1 MEQIEKYLAQL
12 IKDPENDHI
21 NFELAYAYEKEKQYA
36 AAISYYLR
44 CAEYTSNNTLASEC
58 LIRCSFSISKQG
70 GRDQKELH
78 YIKQAMGAS
87 PCSLETYHVA
97 SLYFSWRGEYRDS
110 YLYSCLGI
118 NIHENNLQ
126 KQPFSKEI
134 NFSIYD
140 LYCQKAICGSKIG
153 KFNEARQIYIKIL
166 QNFKLSNHTRSY
178 IINNVNALKRVNH
191 PIISYNKDKKCK
203 LKYQFQNYEKINE
216 NFSQI
221 YQDIF
226 VLSMTNGKK
235 EGTYLEVGAGYPKK
249 GNNTFL
255 LEKEFDW
262 KGVSIDINPKSK
274 ELFDKNRKNES
285 ICADATSIDYI
296 QLLSEHYKSTSIDYL
311 QLDCDPAK
319 ITYDILQ
326 KIPFDNFKFGVITY
340 EHDFYNDSTGSYREK
355 SRTFLKE
362 KGYKLICGNI
372 SPLKDKYPFE
382 DWWIHPDLIDEN
394 IWKQFERTDDAPI
407 NGEKYMLTKCN
418 NHEIVKA
425 LVLSNNILDNFILK
439 NSEFFDFDTNS
450 EKSDYFTYYNNLSGT
465 NEYRLYSYLSTLFNN
480 ITILD
485 IGTGYGISA
494 IALSHNETNQVIS
507 YNIVDQIGNDSKLKT
522 KKNII
527 FKIKNVL
534 EDLNEEFIKNVKIVM
549 IDIDHFGEEEKKI
562 INKLEELNYSGII
575 LLDDIHHPWEKE
587 SKCMKQLWDYIKYT
601 KYDITKYGHITGT
614 GIFLM
619 NFNIDIIFSEL
630 HENEEKYMLTKK
642 HFLNKQNN
650 NIKLEVQDTSKK
662 NTNSIKIG
670 LDIGACTGT
679 TINLFDDCDIIY
691 AFEPNPLVFQ
701 QLEEFKNKHKNKYK
715 IVTYDY
721 AISDTDGTALF
732 NIMSHHGYSSLLE
745 FDESGNLFKHCDK
758 IDNGFNKLIT
768 RRKVQTKRLDTFIE
782 ENNIQNIHFIKIDT
796 QGSDLAVIKS
806 LGKYIKNVYKI
817 QAEIQTQTL
826 YKNSSKKKETIEFMK
841 KNNFDLVDIIQN
853 SIATAG
859 YEERLTFI
867 NNSFIDSINQD
878 TSIQNDWKNNENEEK
893 YMLTRSKYIQNP
905 IEEKAETII
914 DNKNVAFWDNQL
926 CERGTTVAMY
936 DYAYYNQTI
945 LGNKS
950 YIFYDKNNPNNKKE
964 IIEKF
969 KKHFIVHETDDFK
982 EVDEYLVKNNIS
994 HIYIIKSG
1002 ELDSRLSKVAK
1013 NCVHCVFTCSQPHGE
1028 VYSSIAPWVQGNH
1041 NKYPV
1046 VPHMVNLP
1054 KNNNNMREKL
1064 NIPKNAIVFGGYG
1077 GKENFNIKF
1086 VQNVVCNI
1094 VQNNDNIYF
1103 LFANFH
1109 KFCQDLPNIIFL
1121 PMITNLHEKVE
1132 FINTCD
1138 AMLWAQKMGEVM
1150 SMSMGEFSTLNK
1162 PIICKDIGFN
1172 RGHVHILKEKA
1183 IWYNNEKDLTDIL
1196 LNFNPEI
1203 ESKKDWNAYKDYTPE
1218 KVMKIF
1224 NDIFLKDNVINN
1236 KVFIEKIIK
1245 KKYNLSEG
1253 WNNMTKNLRNYLEN
1267 KDIDMYK
1274 IENIEPHIFHWP
1286 ETSHQNKIQLEVLSK
1301 DKNSK
1306 FYKTIINNNDF
1317 GPKGINLYKGV
1328 QLDRVQ
1334 QIWSIYNMV
1343 EILNFNLEKDEII
1356 LEFGGGTGQMADVL
1370 KDLKFKGKHIVYEL
1384 PLMICLQKH
1393 FIEKRKIKCNYIFDD
1408 EKLEIINGTNYLPCN
1423 QIDCEKEIM
1432 LMDNIN
1438 FIATFSLTETDI
1450 ETHKKF
1456 LEYMENFSRIYIVYS
1471 TDKSLTWDYIDNH
1484 AYILEIIE
1492 KIKDTH
1498 KYFIRDFHS
1507 NAKAFYAVK
1516 KAIGIK
1522 AENNIQNIL
1531 EKNEY
1536 MIGMGKGIFSHND
1549 KINPPKIIDCFIFHN
1564 ELDLLNYRLNLLD
1577 DYVDYFVLVE
1587 AAHTHTGKE
1596 KKLFYNVNKELF
1608 KKFKDKIIHVI
1619 VDDFPY
1625 KYPDIDIEKN
1635 QQWENEHFQ
1644 RNCIKRGIDK
1654 LSLNDND
1661 IITICDLDEIPNPE
1675 ILNKIKENKKQ
1686 ITISSFKMDM
1696 YYYNLNCKTNI
1707 SDWISPKIISYK
1719 EFIKLDITI
1728 HDFRYKKTDNIIAN
1742 GGWHLSYFGDLNFIK
1757 NKIQNLCEQEYNN
1770 DEILKNI
1777 EEKIKTNKDLFDRE
1791 NHEIQ
1796 YIDIEDNDNLPPEY
1810 DIYLQK
1816 YFTLDI
1822 KENTNLIKDFYDFI
1836 PCHDQK
1842 GNDMYRVKVEN
1853 VKQVLKKEYNNPQ
1866 VKGVNTRGYVK
1877 NNIEKLEQING
1888 WGWDVKANKA
1898 DGIYIKKTSNNTL
1911 VKCSKSS
1918 IPVLGTLV
1926 CTTTKWIEKQIQS
1939 IDFPVE
1945 NYIIINNNEN
1955 FLAEKLDILV
1965 SKGNKFIKNFKV
1977 YHMPYN
1983 LGCAEG
1989 WNTIIKSFL
1998 FSPYWVIVNDDVSFT
2013 PGFLKELHETALEN
2027 PDAGLIHGNPCNLNY
2042 LRKFG
2047 SFDMFLIR
2055 DWIIKDFGL
2064 FDTNFYPAYQED
2076 YDYIFRLRN
2085 SSVKIINQLKHKYYH
2100 GDTFH
2105 YSKSGQN
2112 TKKFSNELS
2121 NKLINIRYKNYNY
2134 FLKKWNACPESINEN
2149 NINDIYKYPFNNP
2162 ANKLSLSL
2170 YDIEFARE
2178 KSLQDILPS
2187 CKKEKNT
2194 FKIKLTSD
2202 ITFPRPNVIVIDNFY
2217 KNVDEIREYALSQT
2231 YQSPEN
2237 HGAVGYRCESG
2248 KKIMDGT
2255 KETFERL
2262 LGGTIPNGSQHG
2274 EWGYSTNGCFQWCNV
2289 RVPIVYHCDSQKY
2302 AGIIYLTPNAPPNCG
2317 TSFFR
2322 HKNYKIRNSSIFSKS
2337 DWYKSDLN
2345 HKEPHLDK
2353 TQWEIVDSVGN
2364 VYNRLVIFDAQYIHA
2379 VTEYFGEDI
2388 NNSRLFQLFFFN
2400 IN

>member
-311 QLDCDPAK
+311 QLDCDPAN

-355 SRTFLKE
+355 SRVFLKG

-394 IWKQFERTDDAPI
+394 IWKQFERMDDLPI

-485 IGTGYGISA
+485 IGTGYGTSA

-601 KYDITKYGHITGT
+601 KYDITKYGHSTGT

-630 HENEEKYMLTKK
+630 HENEEKYMLTK
-642 HFLNKQNN
+642 
-650 NIKLEVQDTSKK
+650 
-662 NTNSIKIG
+662 
-670 LDIGACTGT
+670 
-679 TINLFDDCDIIY
+679 
-691 AFEPNPLVFQ
+691 
-701 QLEEFKNKHKNKYK
+701 
-715 IVTYDY
+715 
-721 AISDTDGTALF
+721 
-732 NIMSHHGYSSLLE
+732 
-745 FDESGNLFKHCDK
+745 
-758 IDNGFNKLIT
+758 
-768 RRKVQTKRLDTFIE
+768 
-782 ENNIQNIHFIKIDT
+782 
-796 QGSDLAVIKS
+796 
-806 LGKYIKNVYKI
+806 
-817 QAEIQTQTL
+817 
-826 YKNSSKKKETIEFMK
+826 
-841 KNNFDLVDIIQN
+841 
-853 SIATAG
+853 
-859 YEERLTFI
+859 
-867 NNSFIDSINQD
+867 
-878 TSIQNDWKNNENEEK
+878 
-893 YMLTRSKYIQNP
+893 SKYIQNP

-914 DNKNVAFWDNQL
+914 DNKNVAFWDNKL
-926 CERGTTVAMY
+926 C
-936 DYAYYNQTI
+936 
-945 LGNKS
+945 
-950 YIFYDKNNPNNKKE
+950 KN
-964 IIEKF
+964 IIE
-969 KKHFIVHETDDFK
+969 IDD
-982 EVDEYLVKNNIS
+982 
-994 HIYIIKSG
+994 
-1002 ELDSRLSKVAK
+1002 
-1013 NCVHCVFTCSQPHGE
+1013 P
-1028 VYSSIAPWVQGNH
+1028 
-1041 NKYPV
+1041 
-1046 VPHMVNLP
+1046 
-1054 KNNNNMREKL
+1054 
-1064 NIPKNAIVFGGYG
+1064 
-1077 GKENFNIKF
+1077 
-1086 VQNVVCNI
+1086 
-1094 VQNNDNIYF
+1094 
-1103 LFANFH
+1103 
-1109 KFCQDLPNIIFL
+1109 
-1121 PMITNLHEKVE
+1121 
-1132 FINTCD
+1132 
-1138 AMLWAQKMGEVM
+1138 
-1150 SMSMGEFSTLNK
+1150 
-1162 PIICKDIGFN
+1162 
-1172 RGHVHILKEKA
+1172 
-1183 IWYNNEKDLTDIL
+1183 
-1196 LNFNPEI
+1196 
-1203 ESKKDWNAYKDYTPE
+1203 
-1218 KVMKIF
+1218 
-1224 NDIFLKDNVINN
+1224 
-1236 KVFIEKIIK
+1236 
-1245 KKYNLSEG
+1245 
-1253 WNNMTKNLRNYLEN
+1253 
-1267 KDIDMYK
+1267 
-1274 IENIEPHIFHWP
+1274 
-1286 ETSHQNKIQLEVLSK
+1286 
-1301 DKNSK
+1301 
-1306 FYKTIINNNDF
+1306 
-1317 GPKGINLYKGV
+1317 
-1328 QLDRVQ
+1328 
-1334 QIWSIYNMV
+1334 
-1343 EILNFNLEKDEII
+1343 
-1356 LEFGGGTGQMADVL
+1356 
-1370 KDLKFKGKHIVYEL
+1370 
-1384 PLMICLQKH
+1384 
-1393 FIEKRKIKCNYIFDD
+1393 
-1408 EKLEIINGTNYLPCN
+1408 
-1423 QIDCEKEIM
+1423 
-1432 LMDNIN
+1432 
-1438 FIATFSLTETDI
+1438 
-1450 ETHKKF
+1450 
-1456 LEYMENFSRIYIVYS
+1456 
-1471 TDKSLTWDYIDNH
+1471 
-1484 AYILEIIE
+1484 
-1492 KIKDTH
+1492 
-1498 KYFIRDFHS
+1498 
-1507 NAKAFYAVK
+1507 
-1516 KAIGIK
+1516 
-1522 AENNIQNIL
+1522 
-1531 EKNEY
+1531 
-1536 MIGMGKGIFSHND
+1536 HND
-1549 KINPPKIIDCFIFHN
+1549 KIYCPKIIDCFIFYN

-1587 AAHTHTGKE
+1587 AVHTHIGKE
-1596 KKLFYNVNKELF
+1596 KKLFYNENKELF
-1608 KKFKDKIIHVI
+1608 EKFKDKIIHVI

-1625 KYPDIDIEKN
+1625 KYPNINIEKN
-1635 QQWENEHFQ
+1635 EQWENEHFQ

-1675 ILNKIKENKKQ
+1675 IFKEIKENKRK
-1686 ITISSFKMDM
+1686 IEKISSLRMDM

-1707 SDWISPKIISYK
+1707 DDWISPKIISYK
-1719 EFIKLDITI
+1719 EFTKLDITI
-1728 HDFRYKKTDNIIAN
+1728 HDFRYKKTDNIIEN
-1742 GGWHLSYFGDLNFIK
+1742 GGWHLSYFGDKEFIA
-1757 NKIQNLCEQEYNN
+1757 NKIENNGHQEFNN
-1770 DEILKNI
+1770 DEMLKNI

-1791 NHEIQ
+1791 TKFPGYKIR
-1796 YIDIEDNDNLPPEY
+1796 YIDIEDNENLPPKY

-1836 PCHDQK
+1836 PCHDQT

-2064 FDTNFYPAYQED
+2064 FDTNFYPAYKED
-2076 YDYIFRLRN
+2076 CDYIFRLRN

-2121 NKLINIRYKNYNY
+2121 NKLINIRYKNFNY
-2134 FLKKWNACPESINEN
+2134 FYKKWNSDIENINESN
-2149 NINDIYKYPFNNP
+2149 VNDIYKYPFNNP
-2162 ANKLSLSL
+2162 SNKLSMSL

-2187 CKKEKNT
+2187 CKKENNAFEIAKHG
-2194 FKIKLTSD
+2194 IS
-2202 ITFPRPNVIVIDNFY
+2202 FPRPNVIVIDDFY
-2217 KNVDEIREYALSQT
+2217 KNVDEIRNYALSQI
-2231 YQSPEN
+2231 YQPPEN

-2255 KETFERL
+2255 KEMFETL
-2262 LGGTIPNGSQHG
+2262 LGGTIPNGNQHG

-2302 AGIIYLTPNAPPNCG
+2302 AAIIYLTPNAPPNCG

>member
-21 NFELAYAYEKEKQYA
+21 NFELAYTYEKEKQYA

-97 SLYFSWRGEYRDS
+97 SLYFSWRGEFRDS

-166 QNFKLSNHTRSY
+166 QNFKLSNDTRSY
-178 IINNVNALKRVNH
+178 IINNANALKRANH

-311 QLDCDPAK
+311 QLDCDPAN
-319 ITYDILQ
+319 ITYDILE
-326 KIPFDNFKFGVITY
+326 KIPFDTYKFGVITY
-340 EHDFYNDSTGSYREK
+340 EHDFYNDITGSYREK
-355 SRTFLKE
+355 SRVFLKS

-394 IWKQFERTDDAPI
+394 IWKPFERTDDAPI
-407 NGEKYMLTKCN
+407 NGEKYMLTK
-418 NHEIVKA
+418 
-425 LVLSNNILDNFILK
+425 
-439 NSEFFDFDTNS
+439 
-450 EKSDYFTYYNNLSGT
+450 
-465 NEYRLYSYLSTLFNN
+465 
-480 ITILD
+480 
-485 IGTGYGISA
+485 
-494 IALSHNETNQVIS
+494 
-507 YNIVDQIGNDSKLKT
+507 
-522 KKNII
+522 
-527 FKIKNVL
+527 
-534 EDLNEEFIKNVKIVM
+534 
-549 IDIDHFGEEEKKI
+549 
-562 INKLEELNYSGII
+562 
-575 LLDDIHHPWEKE
+575 
-587 SKCMKQLWDYIKYT
+587 
-601 KYDITKYGHITGT
+601 
-614 GIFLM
+614 
-619 NFNIDIIFSEL
+619 
-630 HENEEKYMLTKK
+630 K
-642 HFLNKQNN
+642 HFLNKQNNN
-650 NIKLEVQDTSKK
+650 NIKLEVQDTCKK

-878 TSIQNDWKNNENEEK
+878 TSIQNDWKNNEN
-893 YMLTRSKYIQNP
+893 
-905 IEEKAETII
+905 
-914 DNKNVAFWDNQL
+914 VAFWDNQL

-1077 GKENFNIKF
+1077 GKESFNIKF

-1109 KFCQDLPNIIFL
+1109 KFCQDFPNIIHL
-1121 PMITNLHEKVE
+1121 PMITNLQEKVE

-1138 AMLWAQKMGEVM
+1138 AMLWAQQKGEVM

-1471 TDKSLTWDYIDNH
+1471 TDKSLTADYIDNH

-1522 AENNIQNIL
+1522 AENNIQNIS

-1549 KINPPKIIDCFIFHN
+1549 KIYSPKIIDCFIFYN

-1577 DYVDYFVLVE
+1577 DYVDYFILVE
-1587 AAHTHTGKE
+1587 ATHTFTGKE
-1596 KKLFYNVNKELF
+1596 KGLFYNKNKELF
-1608 KKFKDKIIHVI
+1608 KKFKDKIIHII
-1619 VDDFPY
+1619 VDDFPH

-1635 QQWENEHFQ
+1635 QQWRNENYQ

-1654 LSLNDND
+1654 LLLNDND
-1661 IITICDLDEIPNPE
+1661 IITICDIDEIPNPE
-1675 ILNKIKENKKQ
+1675 IFKEIKENKRK
-1686 ITISSFKMDM
+1686 IEKISSLRMDM

-1791 NHEIQ
+1791 TKFPGYEIR

-1842 GNDMYRVKVEN
+1842 GNDIYRVKVEN

-1866 VKGVNTRGYVK
+1866 VKGVNTKGYVK

-2027 PDAGLIHGNPCNLNY
+2027 PDAGLIHGNPCNLDY
-2042 LRKFG
+2042 LTKFG

-2121 NKLINIRYKNYNY
+2121 NKLINIRYKNFNY
-2134 FLKKWNACPESINEN
+2134 FYKKWNSDIENINESN
-2149 NINDIYKYPFNNP
+2149 VNDIYKYPFNNP
-2162 ANKLSLSL
+2162 SNKLSMSL

-2187 CKKEKNT
+2187 CKKENNA
-2194 FKIKLTSD
+2194 FEIKLKHGIS
-2202 ITFPRPNVIVIDNFY
+2202 FPRPNVIVIDDFY
-2217 KNVDEIREYALSQT
+2217 KNVDEIRNYALSQI
-2231 YQSPEN
+2231 YQPPEN

-2255 KETFERL
+2255 KKMFETL
-2262 LGGTIPNGSQHG
+2262 LGGTIPNGSKHG

-2302 AGIIYLTPNAPPNCG
+2302 AAIIYLTPNAPPNCG